1 MTKWFLPVALSLA
14 LAGVARAH
22 QPGLST
28 LVVRLQS
35 NSFAADLIVAWPDV
49 QGIVPVDLDQNRDWS
64 DAEFAATRARLLVL
78 ASNAVVLE
86 ADGKGLEFTG
96 VDVRRE
102 DVTGVHFVFTGP
114 FPGTTAVLLVRS
126 EILAELPRGHHE
138 IVTVRGATN
147 QTLAEYAMTRDRNI
161 IEVPLAEG
169 AAVEAGDRSIRQFVW
184 LGVEHILAGWD
195 HLTFLLGLLVVGVR
209 GKEAL
214 KIITAFTVAHSL
226 TLALSTFNLMVWIS
240 SSFVEVTIA
249 ASIIYVGVENMV
261 RHEYRGRWALTF
273 AFGLIHGCGFATALR
288 DLGVGAN
295 GSSVVKPLVCFNLGV
310 EAGQLA
316 IAAAALPWIWKLKP
330 KFGQRWVV
338 GTSAVVVVL
347 GVYFLLQRLGLV
359 KGG

>member
-1 MTKWFLPVALSLA
+1 LKKWLLAVLCLSLVGA
-14 LAGVARAH
+14 ARAH

-28 LVVRLQS
+28 LVVQLQS

-49 QGIVPVDLDQNRDWS
+49 HGIVPVDLDQNREWS
-64 DAEFAATRARLLVL
+64 DVEFAATRARLLVL
-78 ASNAVVLE
+78 ASNAVALE
-86 ADGKGLEFTG
+86 ADGKELEFTG

-102 DVTGVHFVFTGP
+102 DVTGVHFAFTGP

-138 IVTVRGATN
+138 IVTVRGQTN

-169 AAVEAGDRSIRQFVW
+169 AAAEVKNDSVWHFLW

-195 HLTFLLGLLVVGVR
+195 HLTFLLGLLVVGAR

-226 TLALSTFNLMVWIS
+226 TLALATFDLVRIPS
-240 SSFVEVTIA
+240 SIVEGTIA

-288 DLGVGAN
+288 DLGVGAG
-295 GSSVVKPLVCFNLGV
+295 GSSVVKPLLCFNLGV

-316 IAAAALPWIWKLKP
+316 IAAAVLPWIWKLKP
-330 KFGQRWVV
+330 KFGRRWVV
-338 GTSAVVVVL
+338 GTSVVVVL
-347 GVYFLLQRLGLV
+347 LGAYFLLQRLGVLP
-359 KGG
+359 GG